1 MKKLFLFALLALA
14 AVYAVVWGHEI
25 GHSFAAYLLGC
36 KAEPWRTGVT
46 PLLWGSQG
54 GAIDETCLARRVPW
68 AVAAVA
74 LAGIAVN
81 LLCAAGA
88 GGLSRRCRGDW
99 PLVATLLFALANAA
113 EAFSYLVLNTVWLRA
128 DLRLAVGAVGGQWAF
143 LGAGL
148 VGAAGISWWL
158 RRPVRAAAERLASPR
173 LPARFYRF
181 ALALYAIT
189 VALAAAIERI
199 GVG

>member
-1 MKKLFLFALLALA
+1 MKKLLLFALLALT
-14 AVYAVVWGHEI
+14 AVYAAVWGHEL

-36 KAEPWRTGVT
+36 KAEPLRTGVT

-54 GAIDETCLARRVPW
+54 GAVDESCLARGGPG

-81 LLCAAGA
+81 LLCLAGA
-88 GGLSRRCRGDW
+88 GGFSRRRRGDW
-99 PLVATLLFALANAA
+99 PLVAALLWALANAA
-113 EAFSYLVLNTVWLRA
+113 EALSYLVLNTVWLRA
-128 DLRLAVGAVGGQWAF
+128 DLRLAVGAVGGRWAF
-143 LGAGL
+143 LGAGI
-148 VGAAGISWWL
+148 VGAAGVSWWL

-181 ALALYAIT
+181 AFALYAIA
-189 VALAAAIERI
+189 VALAAAIERVW
-199 GVG
+199 VG

>member
-1 MKKLFLFALLALA
+1 M
-14 AVYAVVWGHEI
+14 
-25 GHSFAAYLLGC
+25 
-36 KAEPWRTGVT
+36 
-46 PLLWGSQG
+46 
-54 GAIDETCLARRVPW
+54 

-88 GGLSRRCRGDW
+88 GGFSRRCRGDW
-99 PLVATLLFALANAA
+99 PLVATLLFALAHAA

-128 DLRLAVGAVGGQWAF
+128 DLRLAVGAVGGRWAF

-148 VGAAGISWWL
+148 AGTLGVSWWL

-181 ALALYAIT
+181 AFALYAIA
-189 VALAAAIERI
+189 VALAAAVERI
-199 GVG
+199 RVG